1 MAPGARRAP
10 LRSIAIVDEN
20 PTAQYLYP
28 EFQLAQKMFRRNA
41 ESKRTSSIRQS
52 LRFETG
58 VCSRGA
64 SPWIWSITGSRISI
78 STDPRNHV
86 LRRPTL
92 TDLAVVTPHPRAH
105 ALFADKQNLALL
117 SDAQTRYA
125 SFGVAD
131 ASIELLARGV
141 PLTRTVGSGEEDWW
155 RARKDWFFK
164 PRHGFGSRGAYR
176 GDKLTRRVFADVLS
190 GALHGPAVHA
200 AQRTT
205 ENRQQRQGGFKVD
218 VRCYAYDGR
227 IQLMAARLYQ
237 GQTTNFRTAGGGFA
251 PVYVVSDQP
260 EELTIPARPRN

>member
-1 MAPGARRAP
+1 MDLVYNR
-10 LRSIAIVDEN
+10 LTDF
-20 PTAQYLYP
+20 Y
-28 EFQLAQKMFRRNA
+28 
-41 ESKRTSSIRQS
+41 
-52 LRFETG
+52 FE
-58 VCSRGA
+58 
-64 SPWIWSITGSRISI
+64 
-78 STDPRNHV
+78 DPRNHV
-86 LRRPTL
+86 LRQAYV
-92 TDLAVVTPHPRAH
+92 DGLAVVTPHPRAH
-105 ALFADKQNLALL
+105 ALFADKQNLALF
-117 SDAQTRYA
+117 SDADTLR

-141 PLTRTVGSGEEDWW
+141 PLTRTVGSQEDWW

-176 GDKLTRRVFADVLS
+176 GDKLTRRVFADVIS
-190 GALHGPAVHA
+190 GHYM
-200 AQRTT
+200 AQQFTPPSERLRTGSNGK
-205 ENRQQRQGGFKVD
+205 EAFKVD